1 MKKLFLI
8 PAALTTLFCTN
19 ANAAEIKPFAGF
31 SINYSEFDGDS
42 EDMEIVED
50 TLASFTVSGGLRF
63 NRYFSAEAFYQ
74 KSGRE
79 DKINTGY
86 YLISTGT
93 PVSIES
99 KVRFDAFGIDLKGY
113 VPTSIDRL
121 TVFGAIGLAQYKFKE
136 TLVMTELLSGQSLS
150 EKGSEKNTG
159 YRFGVGA
166 EFRLTDN
173 WSLNVAGR
181 YVKLNNG
188 SDNVI
193 DDLSE
198 VSFGAKY
205 TF

>member
-1 MKKLFLI
+1 M
-8 PAALTTLFCTN
+8 
-19 ANAAEIKPFAGF
+19 
-31 SINYSEFDGDS
+31 
-42 EDMEIVED
+42 
-50 TLASFTVSGGLRF
+50 
-63 NRYFSAEAFYQ
+63 
-74 KSGRE
+74 
-79 DKINTGY
+79 
-86 YLISTGT
+86 
-93 PVSIES
+93 
-99 KVRFDAFGIDLKGY
+99 
-113 VPTSIDRL
+113 PTSIDRL

-136 TLVMTELLSGQSLS
+136 TLIMTELLSGQSLS

-188 SDNVI
+188 SDDVV

-198 VSFGAKY
+198 VSFGVKY